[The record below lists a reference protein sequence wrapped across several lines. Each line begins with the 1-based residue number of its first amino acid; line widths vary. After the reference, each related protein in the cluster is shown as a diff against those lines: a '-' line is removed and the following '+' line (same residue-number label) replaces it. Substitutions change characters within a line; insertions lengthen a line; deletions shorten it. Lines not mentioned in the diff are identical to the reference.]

1 MPVRGAMERYW
12 VKPGSKVD
20 FSTIHSGEK
29 TLFDGANKSDFA
41 PQFREL
47 QDQLQELQ
55 KMLYAQNKHR
65 ILVVMQAMDT
75 GGKDGCIKH
84 VFSHIDPQG
93 IHVRSFKKPSEEELS
108 YDFLWRVHHKV
119 PHRGQLVIFN
129 RSHYED
135 IIAVRVKK
143 LFPDEVWKRRQ
154 RHVVDFER
162 MLAEEGTTIVKIF
175 LHISKKEQ
183 KKRLEARLEDPVKH
197 WKFNPEDLADRAR
210 WEAAAAYSEAHAGLA
225 LLVLRGEELVF
236 QQYNGHTNET
246 PVHLFSGTKSFSC
259 PLILGMEA
267 EGLLTLDEPVTNT
280 IPELAAGEAVTV
292 RHLLDFTSGIEQGFG
307 ALTLDGMRVEQRVED
322 KYAYAVALPGQWE
335 PGNKYQYGSSHQMVL
350 GELVKRK
357 TGASTMQR
365 MQETVLDPISLRIA
379 GWHLDP
385 AGNPALP
392 YGAWT
397 TAPEWAKFGITLRDD
412 GVWQGRRVYPE
423 GVRDRCATGSAAN
436 PAYGLTFWLN
446 APVGADADLGGI
458 RTLEIDGRPALYP
471 DGPTDLFAAAGANDQ
486 RLYIVPSRDLVIV
499 RLGTGHRRFVD
510 ADLLKL
516 LLD

>member
-1 MPVRGAMERYW
+1 MPVRGALERYW
-12 VKPGSKVD
+12 VKPGTKVD
-20 FSTIHSGEK
+20 LSAIHSGEK

-143 LFPDEVWKRRQ
+143 LFPDEVWNRRQ

-183 KKRLEARLEDPVKH
+183 KKRLETRLEDPVKH

-210 WEAAAAYSEAHAGLA
+210 WDEFMAAYEDVMSKTSTEFAPWFIVPADRKWYRNLCVARIMLDTLKNLA
-225 LLVLRGEELVF
+225 MEL
-236 QQYNGHTNET
+236 
-246 PVHLFSGTKSFSC
+246 PKIDWD
-259 PLILGMEA
+259 P
-267 EGLLTLDEPVTNT
+267 
-280 IPELAAGEAVTV
+280 
-292 RHLLDFTSGIEQGFG
+292 SGI
-307 ALTLDGMRVEQRVED
+307 RIED
-322 KYAYAVALPGQWE
+322 
-335 PGNKYQYGSSHQMVL
+335 
-350 GELVKRK
+350 
-357 TGASTMQR
+357 
-365 MQETVLDPISLRIA
+365 
-379 GWHLDP
+379 
-385 AGNPALP
+385 
-392 YGAWT
+392 
-397 TAPEWAKFGITLRDD
+397 
-412 GVWQGRRVYPE
+412 
-423 GVRDRCATGSAAN
+423 
-436 PAYGLTFWLN
+436 
-446 APVGADADLGGI
+446 
-458 RTLEIDGRPALYP
+458 
-471 DGPTDLFAAAGANDQ
+471 
-486 RLYIVPSRDLVIV
+486 
-499 RLGTGHRRFVD
+499 
-510 ADLLKL
+510 
-516 LLD
+516 